1 MSPMPQPTDAIAPA
15 CLTTSQ
21 AKDLLLRDGPNALPQ
36 ARKRTWVHIALEIAR
51 EPMFQ
56 LLVAAAGVYFVVGD
70 RGEALTLLVFV
81 VMIMAITLIQEQR
94 TERVLEALRE
104 LTNPRATVLRD
115 GASTVISGSD
125 VVVGDLLVLSEGERV
140 AADAQV
146 LEAHDLLTD
155 ESLLTGEA
163 VPVRK
168 VAALDAAP
176 ASARPGGDN
185 LPFVYAATVVVGGQ
199 GLARVI
205 ATGERSEIGRIGA
218 ALHDVQTPPTPLH
231 LETRRLVRVFS
242 IIGLG
247 LSVIVA
253 VLYGSL
259 RNDWLGGVLAGITL
273 AMSML
278 PQEFVL
284 ILTVFMT
291 MGAWRMARQKVLTR
305 RSATIETLGSATV
318 LCTDK
323 TGTLTQNR
331 MTVAELRV
339 MQGTGMAQWSA
350 SSPTLDA
357 AFHALLDTG
366 VLASEVD
373 AIDPME
379 MAIHT
384 LGAAH
389 LPTQGQ
395 HAGWELI
402 HEYSLSRELLAMSHV
417 WEVPGKQESHLVAV
431 KGAPEAVVDL
441 CHLEAAQQTIVLDSA
456 HAMAQRG
463 LRVLGVARA
472 TYPTHAW
479 PSSQHD
485 FAFEFLGLIALS
497 DPLRPE
503 AITAIRDCRAAG
515 IRVAMITGDF
525 ASTAQS
531 IAAQAG
537 LDTQGAVLTGVE
549 VAALDDAQLQDK
561 VANTTVF
568 ARVLPEQKLRIVN
581 AFKAR
586 GEVVAM
592 TGDGVNDAPSLKAAH
607 IGIAM
612 GKRGTHVAR
621 EASALVLLDDD
632 FSAIVR
638 AIRLGRRIYDN
649 LRKAMAFVLA
659 VHVPIAGLSLLPL
672 LVGLPIVFMPVHI
685 AFLEL
690 VIDPVA
696 SFVFEAEEEETD
708 VMQRPPR
715 DPKAPLFSSSLMGWS
730 VLQGV
735 AILICTGILYA
746 VLLSQGHAPDQARAA
761 TFTALVMA
769 NFGLIVVN
777 RSFAP
782 LDAQVLLRPNK
793 ALLRIFAATIALL
806 AAALGIP
813 LARELFHF
821 GELTLSLLAVALGV
835 SLGTTALLE
844 MLKRLGLSELL
855 PTAWRLGR

>member
-1 MSPMPQPTDAIAPA
+1 MDAPA
-15 CLTTSQ
+15 ESTAFTGLTATQ
-21 AKDLLLRDGPNALPQ
+21 ANDLLLKNGPNVLPQ
-36 ARKRTWVHIALEIAR
+36 AGKRTGLHIALEIIR

-56 LLVAAAGVYFVVGD
+56 LLIAAAGVYFVVGD

-81 VMIMAITLIQEQR
+81 ALIMAITLVQEQR

-104 LTNPRATVLRD
+104 LTTPRATVMRD
-115 GASTVISGSD
+115 GQVAVISGSD
-125 VVVGDLLVLSEGERV
+125 VVVGDLLVLTEGERV

-155 ESLLTGEA
+155 ESLLTGESVA
-163 VPVRK
+163 VRK
-168 VAALDAAP
+168 LAAQEDRTVAARA
-176 ASARPGGDN
+176 GGDN
-185 LPFVYAATVVVGGQ
+185 LPYVYGATVVVGGQ

-205 ATGERSEIGRIGA
+205 ATGAHSEIGRIGA
-218 ALHDVQTPPTPLH
+218 ALHDVQTPHTPLH

-242 IIGLG
+242 VVGLT
-247 LSVIVA
+247 LSGIVA
-253 VLYGSL
+253 VLYGAM
-259 RNDWLGGVLAGITL
+259 RHDWLGGVLAGITL

-291 MGAWRMARQKVLTR
+291 MGAWRMARQQVLTR

-339 MQGTGMAQWSA
+339 MQGDAMAHWNA
-350 SSPTLDA
+350 SNPVLEP
-357 AFHALLDTG
+357 AFHPLLDTG
-366 VLASEVD
+366 VLASEED

-379 MAIHT
+379 MAIHA

-389 LPTQGQ
+389 LPSKGC
-395 HAGWELI
+395 HEGWALV
-402 HEYSLSRELLAMSHV
+402 HEYSLSRALLAMTHI
-417 WEVPGKQESHLVAV
+417 WEVPGAPDQHVVAV

-441 CHLEAAQQTIVLDSA
+441 CHLESAQQSVVLEAAQD
-456 HAMAQRG
+456 MARRG

-472 TYPTHAW
+472 TYATHAW
-479 PSSQHD
+479 PPSQHD
-485 FAFEFLGLIALS
+485 FPLEFLGLIALS

-503 AITAIRDCRAAG
+503 AVDAISSCRTAG

-525 ASTAQS
+525 ASTAQA
-531 IAAQAG
+531 IANQAG
-537 LDTQGAVLTGVE
+537 IDARGAVLTGTE
-549 VAALDDAQLQDK
+549 VANLDDAQLQER
-561 VANTTVF
+561 VAHTTVF

-632 FSAIVR
+632 FSNIVQ

-672 LVGLPIVFMPVHI
+672 LAGLPVVFMPVHI

-696 SFVFEAEEEETD
+696 SFVFEAEEEEAD

-715 DPKAPLFSSSLMGWS
+715 EPRAPLFSTLLMGWS
-730 VLQGV
+730 VLQGA
-735 AILICTGILYA
+735 AILVCTGA
-746 VLLSQGHAPDQARAA
+746 FFVVLLSVGYLAEQARAA
-761 TFTALVMA
+761 SFTALVLA

-782 LDAQVLLRPNK
+782 LDTTALVRPNE
-793 ALLRIFAATIALL
+793 ALLRIFLATMALL

-813 LARELFHF
+813 LLRTLFHF
-821 GELTLSLLAVALGV
+821 GELSPGLLGCAMGV
-835 SLGTTALLE
+835 SLGATLLLE
-844 MLKRLGLSELL
+844 MLKRLGHSALL
-855 PTAWRLGR
+855 PAQWRLGR